1 MKRDSGPLFIDP
13 DHVKF
18 ARTPDTA
25 IEFSNEID
33 VWSRMEFQIR
43 AQIKELRVSGEHSV
57 RPQLAVPRKRK
68 DLATLV
74 YSIRQ
79 RLD

>member
-13 DHVKF
+13 DQVKF
-18 ARTPDTA
+18 AKTPDTA
-25 IEFSNEID
+25 IEFSNQID

-43 AQIKELRVSGEHSV
+43 AQIKELRVSGEHGV
-57 RPQLAVPRKRK
+57 KPQPVQRKRK

>member
-13 DHVKF
+13 DQVKF

-57 RPQLAVPRKRK
+57 RPPSLPVRKRK

>member
-13 DHVKF
+13 VQVKF

-43 AQIKELRVSGEHSV
+43 TQIKELRVSGEHSV
-57 RPQLAVPRKRK
+57 RPQSVPVRKRK

>member
-1 MKRDSGPLFIDP
+1 MKRDSAPLFIEVDQ
-13 DHVKF
+13 VKF
-18 ARTPDTA
+18 AKTPDTA

-33 VWSRMEFQIR
+33 VWSRMQFQFSS
-43 AQIKELRVSGEHSV
+43 QIKELRVSGD
-57 RPQLAVPRKRK
+57 QLPTKKPDRKKK